1 MPRAPYHTAPRRAAP
16 PRPAP
21 PRAALSHPTQ
31 ANAAM
36 LTSGVCDPNSAAP
49 YVTDFNHP
57 KKVCKASNWHV
68 ESLPRIYEDG
78 RVCGGLSYYMAQWR
92 NCFGQPGAQVRL

>member
-1 MPRAPYHTAPRRAAP
+1 M
-16 PRPAP
+16 
-21 PRAALSHPTQ
+21 
-31 ANAAM
+31 
-36 LTSGVCDPNSAAP
+36 
-49 YVTDFNHP
+49 TDFNHP